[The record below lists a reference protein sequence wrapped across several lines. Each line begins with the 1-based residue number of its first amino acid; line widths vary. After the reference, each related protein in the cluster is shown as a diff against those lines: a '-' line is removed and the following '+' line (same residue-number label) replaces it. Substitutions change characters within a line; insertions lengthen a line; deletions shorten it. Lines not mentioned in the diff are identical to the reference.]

1 MASLHLVQGPAG
13 GGKSA
18 VTRDMLA
25 AGEIQLL
32 ADVTA
37 LWAALTGAVRGP
49 DGRYPVRLPDDPG
62 LRAALYLQATAA
74 HHGLREGLDVAV
86 TTSQRGQEPRWRAV
100 ADTEDAPLR
109 VRTIDPGRS
118 VVLARLAQ
126 DVTNAAGVTEP
137 VVSAACRDAVN
148 RWY

>member
-1 MASLHLVQGPAG
+1 MA
-13 GGKSA
+13 
-18 VTRDMLA
+18 REMLA

-49 DGRYPVRLPDDPG
+49 DGKYPIRLPDDPG

-74 HHGLREGLDVAV
+74 HHGLREGLDVGV
-86 TTSQRGQEPRWRAV
+86 TTSQRGQEARWGQV
-100 ADTEDAPLR
+100 AAAESAPLHI
-109 VRTIDPGRS
+109 RTVDPGEA
-118 VVLARLAQ
+118 VVRARLA
-126 DVTNAAGVTEP
+126 DAATGVLSP
-137 VVSAACRDAVN
+137 SCDLALS

>member
-49 DGRYPVRLPDDPG
+49 DGKYPVRLPDDPG

-86 TTSQRGQEPRWRAV
+86 TTSQRGQEARWGQV
-100 ADTEDAPLR
+100 AAAESAPLH
-109 VRTIDPGRS
+109 VRTVDPGE
-118 VVLARLAQ
+118 VVVRARLA
-126 DVTNAAGVTEP
+126 DAATGVLSSACDLA
-137 VVSAACRDAVN
+137 VS